1 MGMTQSFE
9 VPPVHA
15 GLLKRTAIVHT
26 RQWEEMY
33 SLVLY
38 LGGSVKVRYTASE
51 DLHLVS
57 QM

>member
-26 RQWEEMY
+26 RQWEGMY

-38 LGGSVKVRYTASE
+38 LGGSVKVRYTPSE
-51 DLHLVS
+51 DL
-57 QM
+57 